1 VRWAWR
7 LFRRDWRQQVLMLA
21 LLTVAVAAAV
31 TVAAM
36 ATNAATNSDGEF
48 GLAKGLAHLRVASP
62 AEADAAVAA
71 ARQRFGTVEVIRHAH
86 VTIPGS
92 VEALDVRAQDPHGA
106 LGRPML
112 GLRAGRYP
120 SDAGEVALTA
130 DAATLLSADIGDPV
144 TLAGVERT
152 VVGRVEN
159 PADLHDDF
167 ALLAPGDT
175 APADS
180 LTLLLGSVGS
190 VDRPPGST
198 TARTG
203 AGGGPGVNFPV
214 QIRGNDKQAATALV
228 LIATTLTMALVSL
241 IAAAGF
247 LVVAQRRQRQLGL
260 LAALG
265 ATERHLRLAMLA
277 NGVIVGLVAALAGAV
292 IGVVGWLAAAP
303 ALEAAIGHRVD
314 RFDLPW
320 RLIVECLALAVVAA
334 TAAAWWPARTMA
346 RMPVMAALSRRPS
359 RPLPVH
365 RSTALALLLVA
376 GGVGAIAGS
385 RPTGEVRPWMLIGGV
400 VALIAGVVLAAPLA
414 VRALAAPARWL
425 PFSTRL
431 ALRDLVRHQ
440 ARAAAALAAITLA
453 LGISVAT
460 GVLAKANEYR
470 SDEGN
475 LSDRQVLV
483 RVGANDSRPD
493 PNLDAAGRA
502 RLDAAAETVGKAL
515 GNPERF
521 TIDIPLNP
529 NAPTTNNDTIGV
541 TKPLG
546 HQGFRWVTQP
556 YVATPELLAHYG
568 IDPATIDSATELLTS
583 RRGILVLLDPTT
595 RGPSHTTSQRVALS
609 PYDDAPNTLVT
620 ESAMRAHGWVAGR
633 WGWLFESAK
642 PLTAD
647 QRAAARDAAA
657 ATGLRIETRSGQD
670 DLATLRTV
678 STAVGALLAL
688 AIVAMTIGLIRGES
702 AADLRTL
709 TATGAAARTRRAL
722 TASTAGA
729 LAVLGV
735 VLGAGGAYLALLAAY
750 HADLGRLASPPVAQL
765 LELAIGMP
773 LVASVAGWL
782 LAGREPRT
790 FARQALD

>member
-1 VRWAWR
+1 
-7 LFRRDWRQQVLMLA
+7 MLA

-36 ATNAATNSDGEF
+36 ATSAATNSDGEF
-48 GLAKGLAHLRVASP
+48 GDARGLAHLRVTSP
-62 AEADAAVAA
+62 AEADAAVAS
-71 ARQRFGTVEVIRHAH
+71 ARQRFGTVEVVRHAH
-86 VTIPGS
+86 AAIPGS
-92 VEALDVRAQDPHGA
+92 VDALDVRTQEPHGT

-120 SDAGEVALTA
+120 SDASEVALTT
-130 DAATLLSADIGDPV
+130 DATKLLSADIGDRV
-144 TLAGVERT
+144 TLAGARRT

-180 LTLLLGSVGS
+180 LTLLLGSVGRS
-190 VDRPPGST
+190 VDRPSGST
-198 TARTG
+198 TAT
-203 AGGGPGVNFPV
+203 AGGDAGTGINFPV
-214 QIRGNDKQAATALV
+214 QIRGNDKQAAAALV
-228 LIATTLTMALVSL
+228 LIATTLTMALVAL

-292 IGVVGWLAAAP
+292 VGVVGWLAAAP

-359 RPLPVH
+359 SPLPVH
-365 RSTALALLLVA
+365 RSTALALLLAA
-376 GGVGAIAGS
+376 GGVAAIAGS

-400 VALIAGVVLAAPLA
+400 IALIAGVVLAAPLA
-414 VRALAAPARWL
+414 VRALAAPAGWL

-460 GVLAKANEYR
+460 GVLAKANEYQ

-483 RVGANDSRPD
+483 RVGADDTRPD
-493 PNLDAAGRA
+493 PDLDAAGRA
-502 RLDAAAETVGKAL
+502 HLDDAAATVGRAL
-515 GNPERF
+515 GDPERL

-529 NAPTTNNDTIGV
+529 NAPTTNNDTVGV
-541 TKPLG
+541 ARPLG
-546 HQGFRWVTQP
+546 LHSFRWVTQP

-568 IDPATIDSATELLTS
+568 IDPSTIDSTTELLTS
-583 RRGILVLLDPTT
+583 RRGVMILLDPTT
-595 RGPSHTTSQRVALS
+595 RDPNGGTPTQRVALS
-609 PYDDAPNTLVT
+609 PYADAPNSLVT
-620 ESAMRAHGWVAGR
+620 ETAMREHGWIAGR
-633 WGWLFESAK
+633 WGWLFETAK
-642 PLTAD
+642 PLTDD

-657 ATGLRIETRSGQD
+657 AAGLRVETRSGQD

-678 STAVGALLAL
+678 STAIGALLAL
-688 AIVAMTIGLIRGES
+688 AIVAMTIGLLRGES

-750 HADLGRLASPPVAQL
+750 HADLGRLASPPVTQL

-773 LVASVAGWL
+773 LVASTAGWL